1 MLNKRIAALTL
12 AVLLALGS
20 VLSWAEAE
28 LPAKAE
34 SVRPIALGQ
43 AMPAFKVNDRFG
55 ATVTYQPGEP
65 TVIVTYRGGWCP
77 YCNTQLQDLR
87 KVIPT
92 LDELGVRVWFLSGD
106 SPDDL
111 YASLQDK
118 TQAAIEGLGYTIL
131 SDANL
136 DAARKLG
143 IAFQAPPRTIDYVAS
158 KGVIDGSAIGQHQA
172 LAVPSVFVVDAS
184 GVIRYR
190 FFDPDYKSRLPADDL
205 LAQVRA
211 ALAI

>member
-1 MLNKRIAALTL
+1 MILNKQIAVRA
-12 AVLLALGS
+12 LALLLVFCS
-20 VLSWAEAE
+20 ILSWAE

-34 SVRPIALGQ
+34 AVSPIAIGEP
-43 AMPAFKVNDRFG
+43 MPAFTVSDRSG
-55 ATVTYQPGEP
+55 AAIAYQPGEP

-92 LDELGVRVWFLSGD
+92 LAKLGVRVWFLSGD

-111 YASLQDK
+111 YTSLQDK
-118 TQAAIEGLGYTIL
+118 TQADIEGLGYTIL
-131 SDANL
+131 SDANM

-143 IAFQAPPRTIDYVAS
+143 IAFKAPSRTIDYVAS
-158 KGVIDGSAIGQHQA
+158 KGAIDGSSIGKHQA

-190 FFDPDYKSRLPADDL
+190 FFDPDYKSRLPADEL

-211 ALAI
+211 VLSI